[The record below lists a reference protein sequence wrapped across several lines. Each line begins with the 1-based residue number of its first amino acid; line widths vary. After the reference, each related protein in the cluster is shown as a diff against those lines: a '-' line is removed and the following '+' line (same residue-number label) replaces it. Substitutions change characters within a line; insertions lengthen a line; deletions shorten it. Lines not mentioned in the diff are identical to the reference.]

1 MFAVFEWFM
10 IMHTDSVCCVRVV
23 YDTCIQTVFAVF
35 EWFMIMHTDS
45 VCCVRVVYD
54 HAYR

>member
-10 IMHTDSVCCVRVV
+10 ITHTDSVCCVRVV
-23 YDTCIQTVFAVF
+23 YDQAY
-35 EWFMIMHTDS
+35 S

-54 HAYR
+54 QAYRQCLLCASGL